1 MLANY
6 AKTLLSLSF
15 AWFILA
21 GCRPAGTDNQTA
33 EETAPPHNT
42 PASLNVQLLPTP
54 TATQIQEPT
63 PITYTL
69 PKGPD
74 AVWQLVVIGDSSLW
88 GLGEAYARQIERDM
102 GVKVELYD
110 CTVSTLSAVEVLGAL
125 DTGKSRDLML
135 KNLPPYLEQAEVVVM
150 FANPNDSPNPQA
162 NTDID
167 KCFRNL
173 PVDSCPPQAF
183 DIYTTDMQAI
193 WEKILELRQGQPT
206 ILRAV
211 DFYTPFVEPWQESGA
226 FDSCTAC
233 WETFSQATH
242 QAAEAN
248 GIPFLSRFD
257 AFSGPAHDED
267 PRAKGLIDADG
278 VHPSPQAAELTAQLL
293 GEMGYEPTLRKED

>member
-15 AWFILA
+15 AWLVFA
-21 GCRPAGTDNQTA
+21 GCHPAGTDNQTA

-42 PASLNVQLLPTP
+42 PASLNVQLIPAP
-54 TATQIQEPT
+54 TATQSQEPI
-63 PITYTL
+63 PITHGL
-69 PKGPD
+69 PQGPD

-125 DTGKSRDLML
+125 ETGKSHDLML
-135 KNLPPYLEQAEVVVM
+135 KNLPPYLGQAEVVVM
-150 FANPNDSPNPQA
+150 FANPNDSLNPLA
-162 NTDID
+162 DTDID

-183 DIYTTDMQAI
+183 DIYIADMQAI
-193 WEKILELRQGQPT
+193 WEKIVELRQGQPT

-211 DFYTPFVEPWQESGA
+211 DFYTPFVGPWQESGA

-242 QAAEAN
+242 QAAEAY
-248 GIPFLSRFD
+248 GVPFLSRFE

-278 VHPSPQAAELTAQLL
+278 QHPSPQAAELTAQLL
-293 GEMGYEPTLRKED
+293 GEMGYEPTLRNED

>member
-1 MLANY
+1 MLSTY
-6 AKTLLSLSF
+6 QKTLLSLSF
-15 AWFILA
+15 VWLILA
-21 GCRPAGTDNQTA
+21 SCRTAGAHDQTG
-33 EETAPPHNT
+33 EETAPPLNT
-42 PASLNVQLLPTP
+42 PASLNVQLIPAP
-54 TATQIQEPT
+54 TATQSQEPI
-63 PITYTL
+63 PITHGL

-125 DTGKSRDLML
+125 ETGKSHDLML
-135 KNLPPYLEQAEVVVM
+135 KNLPPYLGQAEVVVM

-162 NTDID
+162 DTDMD

-183 DIYTTDMQAI
+183 EIYTADMQAI
-193 WEKILELRQGQPT
+193 WEKIAELRQGQPT

-211 DFYTPFVEPWQESGA
+211 DFYTPFVKPWQESGA

-242 QAAEAN
+242 QAAEAY
-248 GIPFLSRFD
+248 GVPFLSRFE

-278 VHPSPQAAELTAQLL
+278 QHPSPQAAELTAQLL
-293 GEMGYEPTLRKED
+293 GEMGYEPTLRYED